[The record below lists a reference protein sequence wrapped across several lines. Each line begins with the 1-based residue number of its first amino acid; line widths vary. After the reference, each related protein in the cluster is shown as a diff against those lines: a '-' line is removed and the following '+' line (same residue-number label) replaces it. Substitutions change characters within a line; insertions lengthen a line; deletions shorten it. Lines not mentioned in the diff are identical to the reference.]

1 MGKVIKVSF
10 FFAALSLTTSIA
22 LAGGPTAAAN
32 RQRVINVTTDSTPD
46 WLPSEALEI
55 EATTTLQSYFR
66 AFDKKDDRAV
76 WNLTT
81 VGFQGTTTFFEF
93 EARNKKSRADLGRL
107 KHLAVLKVTW
117 TKDPSAAPA
126 PGVYVAIDVA
136 GTFSKTQR
144 HCGFVVL
151 FKSTPTDLFKVA
163 RIESNFMSDA
173 SARNIAKEN
182 SPAEVVRLWSMLAA
196 NCPNYRNPAGAAR

>member
-1 MGKVIKVSF
+1 VIKVAFLFS
-10 FFAALSLTTSIA
+10 ALSLTPSIA
-22 LAGGPTAAAN
+22 LADGPTAGSN
-32 RQRVINVTTDSTPD
+32 HQRVINVTTDSAPH

-55 EATTTLQSYFR
+55 EATTTLQKYFR
-66 AFDKKDDRAV
+66 AFDKSDDRAV

-81 VGFQGTTTFFEF
+81 AGLQGTTTFSEF
-93 EARNKKSRADLGRL
+93 EAGNKKSRADLGRL

-126 PGVYVAIDVA
+126 PGIYVAIDVA

-144 HCGFVVL
+144 HCGYIVF

-173 SARNIAKEN
+173 SAQKIAKEN
-182 SPAEVVRLWSMLAA
+182 SPAEVTRLWSMLAA